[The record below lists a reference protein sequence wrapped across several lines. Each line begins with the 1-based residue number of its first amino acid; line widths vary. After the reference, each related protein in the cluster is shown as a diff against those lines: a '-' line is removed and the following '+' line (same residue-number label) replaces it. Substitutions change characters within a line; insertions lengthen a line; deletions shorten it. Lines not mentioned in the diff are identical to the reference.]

1 METEGKFKFSTFWV
15 TFLSFFTFIFI
26 YESFKYITLPPI
38 SWGNLMTCLLPI
50 LLAYLFLPITF
61 KMIFNIPAIV
71 LTNDYLKNN
80 LGGYSIEWSDIADI
94 QLSNEGYRSFAS
106 LIINLKDPEKY
117 FNTPIKRIFYK
128 TKQLFSVNDFSI
140 RVDFVAGNNEEIFET
155 IKAYWTMHYERESS
169 L

>member
-80 LGGYSIEWSDIADI
+80 LG
-94 QLSNEGYRSFAS
+94 
-106 LIINLKDPEKY
+106 
-117 FNTPIKRIFYK
+117 
-128 TKQLFSVNDFSI
+128 
-140 RVDFVAGNNEEIFET
+140 
-155 IKAYWTMHYERESS
+155 
-169 L
+169 